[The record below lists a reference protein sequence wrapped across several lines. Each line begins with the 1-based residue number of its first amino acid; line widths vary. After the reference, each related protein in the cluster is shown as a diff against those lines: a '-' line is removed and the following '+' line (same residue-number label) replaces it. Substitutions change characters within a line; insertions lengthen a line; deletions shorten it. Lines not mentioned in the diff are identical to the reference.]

1 MLTTTILTSSAHYI
15 IRYTK
20 PKFTTFKYLFK
31 NFLLKLPRTV
41 SVLWYYKSQ

>member
-1 MLTTTILTSSAHYI
+1 MLTTVIPTLSAHYI

-31 NFLLKLPRTV
+31 NFLQKLPQTV
-41 SVLWYYKSQ
+41 SALFRYE